1 MPTKIN
7 IYNQKAEKVG
17 DIKLSDNVFG
27 VKANEPL
34 AHQAMVAQMSNKRQ
48 VLAHTK
54 DRSEVRGGGRKPWRQ
69 KGTGRA
75 RAGSTRSPI
84 WKGGGVTFGPRKDR
98 NFTKNINKKM
108 KQNAMLMV
116 LSDRVKSRN
125 FVVLDKLEVE
135 GFKTS
140 VFNKMI
146 EGLEKNVLGM
156 RKQKATASAGQA
168 ESRKQKIDKEKSDTK
183 IKKEKRS
190 VLVINDK
197 KDNKVKYSGRN
208 LAGVEI
214 INLDNIN
221 ILDLLKYRDLVLTVD
236 GVKRLEERYGK

>member
-1 MPTKIN
+1 MSSVV
-7 IYNQKAEKVG
+7 IYNQKAEAIG
-17 DIKLSDNVFG
+17 EIKLSDKVFG
-27 VKANEPL
+27 VKVNEPL
-34 AHQAMVAQMSNKRQ
+34 VHQAMVAQMSNQRQ

-75 RAGSTRSPI
+75 RAGSIRSPI
-84 WKGGGVTFGPRKDR
+84 WKGGGVTFGPRSDR
-98 NFTKNINKKM
+98 NFKKDINKKM
-108 KQNAMLMV
+108 KQKAMLMV
-116 LSDRVKSRN
+116 LSDRVMSGN

-146 EGLEKNVLGM
+146 GGLEKILVA
-156 RKQKATASAGQA
+156 RKHENTKTLKH
-168 ESRKQKIDKEKSDTK
+168 ENTKTRKH
-183 IKKEKRS
+183 KRS
-190 VLVINDK
+190 ILMINDK
-197 KDNKVKYSGRN
+197 KDEKVKYSGRN

>member
-1 MPTKIN
+1 MSSVV
-7 IYNQKAEKVG
+7 IYNQKAEAIG
-17 DIKLSDNVFG
+17 EIKLSYKVFG
-27 VKANEPL
+27 VKVNEPL
-34 AHQAMVAQMSNKRQ
+34 VHQAMVAQMSNQRQ

-75 RAGSTRSPI
+75 RAGSIRSPI
-84 WKGGGVTFGPRKDR
+84 WKGGGVTFGPRSDR
-98 NFTKNINKKM
+98 NFKKDINKKM
-108 KQNAMLMV
+108 KQKAMLMV
-116 LSDRVKSRN
+116 LSDRVMSGN

-146 EGLEKNVLGM
+146 GGLEKILVA
-156 RKQKATASAGQA
+156 RKHENTKTLKH
-168 ESRKQKIDKEKSDTK
+168 ENTKTRKH
-183 IKKEKRS
+183 KRS
-190 VLVINDK
+190 ILMINDK
-197 KDNKVKYSGRN
+197 KDEKVKYSGRN